1 MAVGKNIG
9 PMLKLNAT
17 KIYNKKMLIFLMA
30 IMMTTFSARY
40 PMRVE
45 ANMTI
50 VGKVEYVSHL
60 YEEANVRFVHNND
73 HLSLKIYLGLKS
85 YGQKIIF

>member
-1 MAVGKNIG
+1 MAVGQYIG

-17 KIYNKKMLIFLMA
+17 KIYNKEIFLMV
-30 IMMTTFSARY
+30 IIVTTFSARY

-45 ANMTI
+45 ANITI